1 MKLSEKTIN
10 KIKYSHILSKT
21 VDLIATMK
29 MNFFKYKHSSY
40 DIVIDDLLEMLSN
53 KKELTHNIHLELCK
67 AKKIIILQKQDL
79 SNKRRLDNINKNLD
93 KPINFM
99 KNIEIPSISN
109 IPTDFIDDII
119 EYDIEEEYIQT
130 SSKRYCILF
139 KN

>member
-1 MKLSEKTIN
+1 
-10 KIKYSHILSKT
+10 
-21 VDLIATMK
+21 
-29 MNFFKYKHSSY
+29 
-40 DIVIDDLLEMLSN
+40 MLSN

-79 SNKRRLDNINKNLD
+79 SNKRRLDNINKNLG